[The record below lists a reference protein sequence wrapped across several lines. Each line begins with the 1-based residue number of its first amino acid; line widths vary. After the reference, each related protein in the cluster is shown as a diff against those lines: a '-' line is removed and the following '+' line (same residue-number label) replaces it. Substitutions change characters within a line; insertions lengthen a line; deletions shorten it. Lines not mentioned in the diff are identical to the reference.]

1 MAKKPHS
8 PQEIFEEFTNEV
20 KQLFDKEL
28 KSIILYGSGARGE
41 YQPKKSDINFL
52 VVLTKDGIGQLA
64 KAMSLTKKWAKQN
77 VATPLFLTEGYIHSS
92 LDAFPIEFLNM
103 KKYHQVVYGNDPLES
118 LDIAEKDLRL
128 RCEEQVKGKLLH
140 LREDFLLT
148 RGKKRLLEQLISI
161 TVPTF
166 VSIFTALLD
175 LKKVEVPTLKREV
188 FLKTADEFELDRSV
202 FERVINVREKQVKL
216 DKSALLHLTEQYIE
230 QIRRLANIVDQ
241 W

>member
-1 MAKKPHS
+1 MAKTPNS
-8 PQEIFEEFTNEV
+8 PQDIFEDFASDV
-20 KQLFDKEL
+20 KNVFGQEM
-28 KSIILYGSGARGE
+28 KSIILYGSGAKGE

-52 VVLTKDGIGQLA
+52 VVLTESGISRLSQ
-64 KAMSLTKKWAKQN
+64 AMPLSKKWAKRN
-77 VATPLFLTEGYIHSS
+77 VATPLFLTEGYIRSS

-103 KKYHQVVYGNDPLES
+103 KKYHQVVYGEDILES
-118 LDIAEKDLRL
+118 INITEDDLRL

-148 RGKKRLLEQLISI
+148 RGKKRYLEQLVSI

-202 FERVINVREKQVKL
+202 FERVVNVREKQVKL
-216 DKSALLHLTEQYIE
+216 DKSALLQLTEQYIE
-230 QIRRLANIVDQ
+230 QIRRLAEFVDQ